1 MKIWKFHCR
10 IRRNEK
16 GTRRMT
22 SLRNGVKLTLMKKL
36 LLLLLL
42 FLGLMGIAS
51 ADDVETNILK
61 LKTLNACKGCNLQG
75 ANLKKANLSGAN
87 LYAADLIK
95 ANLSGADLSEA
106 NLKNVDLSGAT
117 LCNTITPWGTDN
129 SGC

>member
-51 ADDVETNILK
+51 ADDVETNIVK
-61 LKTLNACKGCNLQG
+61 LKAKNACEICNLQG
-75 ANLKKANLSGAN
+75 ADLSGT
-87 LYAADLIK
+87 DLTD
-95 ANLSGADLSEA
+95 ANLSGADLSGA
-106 NLKNVDLSGAT
+106 NLSKAYLANANLSGAT
-117 LCNTITPWGTDN
+117 LCNTVTPWGIDN